1 MLLKMLGNKHSQ
13 RTANIMDSGKLML
26 ESNLKEIAQ
35 ELGIDLT
42 KQTKET
48 NRNDRENDDMEK

>member
-1 MLLKMLGNKHSQ
+1 MLLKMLGNKHFQ
-13 RTANIMDSGKLML
+13 RTTNIMDSGKLML

-48 NRNDRENDDMEK
+48 NRDDRENDDMVK